1 LAAGDYGIE
10 VTLGTAKHVAAF
22 KVVP

>member
-1 LAAGDYGIE
+1 LAAGDYGID